1 MSKRVKE
8 YIRTEEI
15 DYKIEQAVA
24 NQATSIQLED
34 DRGGSGGWIFVHNAV
49 CKAKY
54 EVSICDPEGT
64 KYMLDPEF
72 EDQLLVTPIRVEA
85 YPLPMKDFSPFEES
99 VFEFLKGV
107 RV

>member
-1 MSKRVKE
+1 MSKRIVE
-8 YIRTEEI
+8 HINTNEI
-15 DYKIEQAVA
+15 DYKIEEAIA
-24 NQATSIQLED
+24 DQATHIELED
-34 DRGGSGGWIFVHNAV
+34 DRGNSGYWIFTHNSI

-85 YPLPMKDFSPFEES
+85 YTQRMKDFNSFEDS

-107 RV
+107 RI